1 MARPNYI
8 HEWEKMPRCY
18 NPLGCA
24 FKAAHQ
30 GSTERR
36 CCLRDGDCKSKD
48 KEAVKKYIT
57 QKEKDIVL
65 IEEQRAEETSGL
77 SNRCLQWRI
86 ETTESLLNQV
96 KELDLEEAAKIA
108 KTCLDI
114 YTKERESRK
123 EAGTWEQ
130 PRKW

>member
-8 HEWEKMPRCY
+8 HEWENMPRCY
-18 NPLGCA
+18 NPLGCP

-36 CCLRDGDCKSKD
+36 CCLRDDDCKSKD

-57 QKEKDIVL
+57 PKEKDIVL
-65 IEEQRAEETSGL
+65 IEEQRVEETSGL

-123 EAGTWEQ
+123 EAGTWQQ

>member
-1 MARPNYI
+1 
-8 HEWEKMPRCY
+8 MPRCY

-36 CCLRDGDCKSKD
+36 CYLRDGDCKSKD